1 MIRVVKQL
9 CINSP
14 SILEG
19 ELWEKTIFATA
30 SYIASFL
37 VPPRRRQAFHLP
49 RSTSPAP
56 QASVPR
62 STSPALQASVPRS
75 TFHVPR
81 AAGKLPRSSFHVPRA
96 AGKRSTFHV
105 PHPPRRRRYL
115 SLTCHMP
122 CGIRWE

>member
-19 ELWEKTIFATA
+19 ELWENLSFATA
-30 SYIASFL
+30 SYITSFH
-37 VPPRRRQAFHLP
+37 VP

-62 STSPALQASVPRS
+62 STSPAPQALLITYLPYALRYSVGVRLVYCLKI
-75 TFHVPR
+75 FE
-81 AAGKLPRSSFHVPRA
+81 K
-96 AGKRSTFHV
+96 
-105 PHPPRRRRYL
+105 
-115 SLTCHMP
+115 
-122 CGIRWE
+122 

>member
-75 TFHVPR
+75 TFHIPR
-81 AAGKLPRSSFHVPRA
+81 AAGATYHLPAICLAVFGGSE
-96 AGKRSTFHV
+96 AGV
-105 PHPPRRRRYL
+105 L
-115 SLTCHMP
+115 L
-122 CGIRWE
+122 ENL